1 MHRKLGLTSLSL
13 SCPFH
18 FPFPLPSF
26 SLPVLIFDASTPTI
40 RVSSIDE
47 ERKSHA
53 TATTD
58 TTDLEKHQAAPNAPL
73 PLPSNLRRYSL
84 LLLFSMVGLI

>member
-1 MHRKLGLTSLSL
+1 M
-13 SCPFH
+13 
-18 FPFPLPSF
+18 
-26 SLPVLIFDASTPTI
+26 
-40 RVSSIDE
+40 DE
-47 ERKSHA
+47 ERKSQA